1 MFLFIVCIILCILFT
16 LLILLP
22 LYKNPLSNII
32 SYPIAIRKRVE
43 LLPEYKDIIG
53 NIKKKNILKKIIAI
67 ILIAIFLAIIS
78 YLSGAD
84 TFLKICITSFIIFT
98 VVNLYD

>member
-1 MFLFIVCIILCILFT
+1 MFLFIVCIILCFLFT
-16 LLILLP
+16 LLILIP

-53 NIKKKNILKKIIAI
+53 NIKKKNVQKK
-67 ILIAIFLAIIS
+67 
-78 YLSGAD
+78 
-84 TFLKICITSFIIFT
+84 
-98 VVNLYD
+98 